1 MTQQDTSSSA
11 QHDAFRLDINGL
23 RAWAVTAV
31 VLYHFGIPGFSG
43 GFAGV
48 DVFFVISGFL
58 MAGIVVGGLEK
69 QRFKL
74 FDFYM
79 ARARR
84 IVPALLIVVLVV
96 LVVGAVI
103 LMPGDFKQMGRHA
116 RDSLFFMSNLRYL
129 KESGY
134 FDVASHEKWFLHT
147 WSLSVE
153 WQFYLIYPLI
163 LAVVYRFLP
172 QRRLLLALHGIA
184 LLASF
189 SLAVYWVGS
198 KSELAF
204 YLLQA
209 RAWELLL
216 GGLVFFAST
225 ASWPESRRRNSEWL
239 GLGLIL
245 ASIVM
250 IDSQQPWPG
259 ALALPA
265 TLGAALVLLARRR
278 RSLGTGTGLAQWIG
292 LRSYSIYLWHWP
304 LAVGLVYFN
313 LQKEWLWV
321 GAAIAAALL
330 LSNFSYRWIETPS
343 RRWLAQ
349 RSNLRALAWLL
360 LPIVIVAGFA
370 QAARRDGLPQRLP
383 EKIATVTAERDN
395 TNPRQDECLDS
406 QARCVFGGNEIQAI
420 VVGDSHADSI
430 VTAIQ
435 DSLPDPLRQGLAFRA
450 AGGCLLVENVLWVQG
465 KREDCQQLN
474 AAVFQELDQQLPGKP
489 LILINRLTAYALG
502 DASNMIPDAASS
514 PMVYFSRKPKTADA
528 DFLAEFREHYLE
540 STCKLA
546 QKRVVYALL
555 PVPDLP
561 VDVPKAMGK
570 ALMRNLPADISITL
584 EAYHARH
591 DFARNLMQEAAQKCG
606 IKLLDPMPHLCDTQH
621 CYGSRE
627 GFPLYVDDDH
637 LSMHGNRLL
646 MPLFAPI
653 FQGSPDISGVKE

>member
-216 GGLVFFAST
+216 GGARVFCQHS
-225 ASWPESRRRNSEWL
+225 
-239 GLGLIL
+239 IL
-245 ASIVM
+245 A
-250 IDSQQPWPG
+250 
-259 ALALPA
+259 
-265 TLGAALVLLARRR
+265 
-278 RSLGTGTGLAQWIG
+278 
-292 LRSYSIYLWHWP
+292 
-304 LAVGLVYFN
+304 
-313 LQKEWLWV
+313 
-321 GAAIAAALL
+321 
-330 LSNFSYRWIETPS
+330 
-343 RRWLAQ
+343 
-349 RSNLRALAWLL
+349 
-360 LPIVIVAGFA
+360 
-370 QAARRDGLPQRLP
+370 
-383 EKIATVTAERDN
+383 
-395 TNPRQDECLDS
+395 
-406 QARCVFGGNEIQAI
+406 
-420 VVGDSHADSI
+420 
-430 VTAIQ
+430 
-435 DSLPDPLRQGLAFRA
+435 
-450 AGGCLLVENVLWVQG
+450 
-465 KREDCQQLN
+465 
-474 AAVFQELDQQLPGKP
+474 
-489 LILINRLTAYALG
+489 
-502 DASNMIPDAASS
+502 
-514 PMVYFSRKPKTADA
+514 
-528 DFLAEFREHYLE
+528 
-540 STCKLA
+540 
-546 QKRVVYALL
+546 
-555 PVPDLP
+555 
-561 VDVPKAMGK
+561 
-570 ALMRNLPADISITL
+570 
-584 EAYHARH
+584 
-591 DFARNLMQEAAQKCG
+591 
-606 IKLLDPMPHLCDTQH
+606 
-621 CYGSRE
+621 
-627 GFPLYVDDDH
+627 
-637 LSMHGNRLL
+637 
-646 MPLFAPI
+646 
-653 FQGSPDISGVKE
+653 

>member
-84 IVPALLIVVLVV
+84 IVPALLIVVLLV

-225 ASWPESRRRNSEWL
+225 ASWPELRRRNSEWL

-265 TLGAALVLLARRR
+265 TLGAALVLLARRQ

-330 LSNFSYRWIETPS
+330 LSNFSYHWIETPS

-383 EKIATVTAERDN
+383 EK
-395 TNPRQDECLDS
+395 
-406 QARCVFGGNEIQAI
+406 
-420 VVGDSHADSI
+420 
-430 VTAIQ
+430 
-435 DSLPDPLRQGLAFRA
+435 
-450 AGGCLLVENVLWVQG
+450 
-465 KREDCQQLN
+465 
-474 AAVFQELDQQLPGKP
+474 
-489 LILINRLTAYALG
+489 
-502 DASNMIPDAASS
+502 S
-514 PMVYFSRKPKTADA
+514 PP
-528 DFLAEFREHYLE
+528 
-540 STCKLA
+540 
-546 QKRVVYALL
+546 
-555 PVPDLP
+555 
-561 VDVPKAMGK
+561 
-570 ALMRNLPADISITL
+570 
-584 EAYHARH
+584 
-591 DFARNLMQEAAQKCG
+591 
-606 IKLLDPMPHLCDTQH
+606 
-621 CYGSRE
+621 
-627 GFPLYVDDDH
+627 
-637 LSMHGNRLL
+637 
-646 MPLFAPI
+646 
-653 FQGSPDISGVKE
+653 